1 MTIEI
6 YLTNIKNALRSAELK
21 LAEGNT
27 VEATNDLNFA
37 SDQISKKPEVFA
49 KFVITKE
56 KEASYSQIM
65 NIFQAKCSELHI
77 NLKFQIAWNLLVL
90 YKTSIYNFHLYR
102 TLDTYLEIKK
112 IIDEI
117 SSMYEEAREI
127 KSEEDESFNMQPFI
141 NIPTQLGIFHR
152 EFYAVTC
159 KTNNQ
164 EKVCTQDNNQIE
176 PQNTQD
182 NNQIESYQKIQSN
195 NRSGF
200 YQKANT
206 QNKNQRVQF
215 HQPLSLQQ
223 KEDESTNVFK
233 L

>member
-21 LAEGNT
+21 LAEGNII
-27 VEATNDLNFA
+27 EASHDLNFA

-49 KFVITKE
+49 KFVIAKE
-56 KEASYSQIM
+56 NEANYCQIM
-65 NIFQAKCSELHI
+65 NIFKAKCSELHI
-77 NLKFQIAWNLLVL
+77 NLKFQIAWNLLAL
-90 YKTSIYNFHLYR
+90 YQTSIYNFHLYR

-117 SSMYEEAREI
+117 SSMYENARKI
-127 KSEEDESFNMQPFI
+127 KREEGESFNMQPFLT
-141 NIPTQLGIFHR
+141 IPTQLEVFNR
-152 EFYAVTC
+152 EFYAITC

-164 EKVCTQDNNQIE
+164 EHVSTRDDIRIE
-176 PQNTQD
+176 PQNNQA
-182 NNQIESYQKIQSN
+182 NNQ
-195 NRSGF
+195 SGF

-206 QNKNQRVQF
+206 QNKNHRVQF